1 MAKVALGSL
10 DAADEATFVAALS
23 EVYEHAPWVAQAV
36 WRQRPFATLAALHA
50 AMMAAVRATPAEQRL
65 ALIKGHPD
73 LAGKAARAGAM
84 TADSQAEQ
92 ASAGLERLSEAE
104 FAQFHRL
111 NGAYR
116 EKFGIPFIICARRH
130 GKDSILQQF
139 ERRLQNG
146 TAEEA
151 ETALA
156 EIFRIAALRLDQRL
170 EAADR
175 LKVHGRLSTHVLDTH
190 SGRPAAGVC
199 VELLELSANG
209 EQRVMARAATNRDG
223 RTDAPLIAGQ
233 PLPIAR
239 YELLFHVADYFAAL
253 AVPQDDPPFLD
264 VVPVEFSIAQPEGD
278 YHVPLLVTP
287 WSYAVYRGS

>member
-10 DAADEATFVAALS
+10 DAADEATFVAALG
-23 EVYEHAPWVAQAV
+23 EIYEHAPWVAQAV
-36 WRQRPFATLAALHA
+36 WRQRPFATLAALHE
-50 AMMAAVRATPAEQRL
+50 AMMAAVRAAPAEQQL
-65 ALIKGHPD
+65 TLIKGHPD

-170 EAADR
+170 EAVDR
-175 LKVHGRLSTHVLDTH
+175 LKVHGRLSTHVLDAH
-190 SGRPAAGVC
+190 SGRPAAGVR

-233 PLPIAR
+233 PLPIGG
-239 YELLFHVADYFAAL
+239 YELRFHVGEYFAPL
-253 AVPQDDPPFLD
+253 AARLDDPPFLD
-264 VVPVEFSIAQPEGD
+264 VVPVRFAVAEPEGD

-287 WSYAVYRGS
+287 WSYSTYRGS

>member
-10 DAADEATFVAALS
+10 DAADEATFVAALG
-23 EVYEHAPWVAQAV
+23 EVYEDAPWVAQAV
-36 WRQRPFATLAALHA
+36 WRQRPFATLAALHD
-50 AMMAAVRATPAEQRL
+50 AMMAAVRAAPAEQRL
-65 ALIKGHPD
+65 TLIRGHPD

-111 NGAYR
+111 NRAYR

-170 EAADR
+170 EAVDR

-190 SGRPAAGVC
+190 SGRPAAGVR

-233 PLPIAR
+233 PLPIGG
-239 YELLFHVADYFAAL
+239 YELRFHVGEYFARL
-253 AVPQDDPPFLD
+253 AARLDDPPFLD
-264 VVPVEFSIAQPEGD
+264 VVPVRFAVAEPEGD

-287 WSYAVYRGS
+287 WSYSTYRGS

>member
-1 MAKVALGSL
+1 MAKVALGRL
-10 DAADEATFVAALS
+10 NAADEAAFVAALS
-23 EVYEHAPWVAQAV
+23 GVYEHAPWVAQAV
-36 WRQRPFATLAALHA
+36 CRQRPFATLAALHA
-50 AMMAAVRATPAEQRL
+50 AMMAAVRAAPAEQRL

-116 EKFGIPFIICARRH
+116 EKFDIPFIICARRH
-130 GKDSILQQF
+130 SKDSILRQF
-139 ERRLQNG
+139 ELRLHNS
-146 TAEEA
+146 TAEET
-151 ETALA
+151 ERALA

-175 LKVHGRLSTHVLDTH
+175 LDVHGRLSTHVLDTH
-190 SGRPAAGVC
+190 SGRPAVGVL
-199 VELLELSANG
+199 VELLELSTNG
-209 EQRVMARAATNRDG
+209 EQRAITRTATNRDG

-233 PLPIAR
+233 PLPIGR
-239 YELLFHVADYFAAL
+239 YELRFHVGEYFAGVAARL
-253 AVPQDDPPFLD
+253 DDPPFLD
-264 VVPVEFSIAQPEGD
+264 VVPVRFAVANPEGD

-287 WSYAVYRGS
+287 WSYSTYRGS